1 MASLGILQL
10 NTRGRL
16 AHDPQ
21 IVTAAVATA
30 AAGGPMP
37 HILLLSET
45 CTRPDSIPPTLQGY
59 VLAHFTHSALAAGG
73 QGRGGVAIYVTP
85 SLVGLTSIW
94 GDAHV
99 GGGAV
104 AWVRVQAVADRPVH
118 IAACYMPPNLSVVGS
133 EQFFGRLLRD
143 VLRAREAGYVAVG
156 GDFNGRTG
164 VAADGDVGDGELA
177 ASILPHISERLSVD
191 TTLNAQGRALLGFCR
206 EAGLWIANGR
216 LPGDIPGQW
225 TYHSIQNPGATSVV
239 DYFLLDADL
248 LGAAGAAL
256 TVHLP
261 EQCLDHTAIVLTLGE
276 GALPQA
282 NTHASGVGPSPA
294 GTEFIVD
301 PALLPA
307 FAAAVEAVGD
317 AWAGITARASQA
329 GSGANLDALGSE
341 FDGLL
346 RECAVVA
353 GFREAGSQRPGG
365 DRPPRPPGGGR
376 LRRQRRQ
383 ALRRG
388 DMAAAAALQ
397 RLACAV
403 ARRHRRQKH
412 GARVRRLL
420 EWRQSDPARFY
431 RALRGQRSGPLSSI
445 AVGDWVIH
453 FVGLVGQRPTRC
465 AAAPTQGVAAL
476 DRPVEESPAALE
488 AKARMQA
495 PFTSEEL
502 CTVVR
507 CTGNNKAVLGALK
520 PVMLKATLSHLAV
533 PLVEIMNACVR
544 IGALPQ
550 VWAVSAL
557 VPIRKPGA
565 AHQTPE
571 GYRGIA
577 VGTLLAKLY
586 AGMLNDRISAY
597 TEAAGIRATG
607 QAGFRR
613 GFGCNDQ
620 TLALRVIIERQRA
633 RGQRLY
639 ACFVDFK
646 QAFDRVPRDW
656 LWLKLER
663 AGIDGWALQAVQAL
677 YASVPFSVKTPAGF
691 TPCFPSLMGVKQ
703 GCPLSPTLFGLYL
716 DDFESGLLA
725 TVGAE
730 TASLPTWENGVAV
743 PPLFYADD
751 QALLAVTAA
760 GLQRQLEYLAEYCDT
775 WGLTVNT
782 VKTKVVVYAAAAP
795 RSVGDFR
802 YQGTA
807 IERNPCFKYLGV
819 QLHSSHA
826 FCSAGAA
833 RAVAGKQAVHILQRR
848 MAQCGLQCHPTLA
861 MSLFD
866 VFVRPVMS
874 YGVEVWGPQLIVSA
888 LSGKA
893 PDACEKVHLGFLRQ
907 LLGVRD
913 TCCALT
919 VQAETGRLPL
929 ASGWAQQVARFV
941 NRLTV
946 LDDSRVAKQAMLDS
960 VALAAAGGAAGHGRQ
975 CWAAEVGE
983 MCRLLHQDTS
993 FLRGELPERIDIGE
1007 VADASARR
1015 HYDHYDRYCGAST
1028 MVMRYQEEVTGE
1040 AVDQA
1045 TYRPAAHLTAVPAR
1059 KGRQTLA
1066 RLRLGCSWV
1075 GDDVG
1080 RTQRRPRDQR
1090 PCQHCQAP
1098 LQSAAHVLLAC
1109 PQYAP
1114 LRAHFPQLFP
1124 EGQTLKEL
1132 YAHPDQAALARF
1144 AHQCYELD
1152 VGSQGGRAGV

>member
-1 MASLGILQL
+1 MSSLLILQL

-21 IVTAAVATA
+21 IVTAAVAAA
-30 AAGGPMP
+30 AAGGPVP

-45 CTRPDSIPPTLQGY
+45 GTRPDSTPPTLQGY

-85 SLVGLTSIW
+85 SLVGGTGIW
-94 GDAHV
+94 GEAHV
-99 GGGAV
+99 GGGVV
-104 AWVRVQAVADRPVH
+104 AWVRVQGVADRPLHV
-118 IAACYMPPNLSVVGS
+118 AACYVPPSLPADGLG
-133 EQFFGRLLRD
+133 QFFGRLLRD
-143 VLRAREAGYVAVG
+143 VLRAREAGYIAVG

-164 VAADGDVGDGELA
+164 AAADGVVGDGELV

-225 TYHSIQNPGATSVV
+225 TYHSIQNPGAVSVV

-248 LGAAGAAL
+248 LVDAGATL
-256 TVHLP
+256 SVHLP
-261 EQCLDHTAIVLTLGE
+261 EQCLDHTAIVLALGE
-276 GALPQA
+276 GALPPA
-282 NTHASGVGPSPA
+282 DASAGGTGPSPA
-294 GTEFIVD
+294 GTEYNVD

-307 FAAAVEAVGD
+307 FAAAAEARGD
-317 AWAGITARASQA
+317 AWERLTARASQA
-329 GSGANLDALGSE
+329 GTVACLDALGSE
-341 FDGLL
+341 FDGLT
-346 RECAVVA
+346 RECALEA
-353 GFREAGSQRPGG
+353 GFREAGSERTGG
-365 DRPPRPPGGGR
+365 NRPPRPPGGGC

-403 ARRHRRQKH
+403 ARRHRRQKQ
-412 GARVRRLL
+412 GARVRRIL
-420 EWRQSDPARFY
+420 EWRRSDPARFF
-431 RALRGQRSGPLSSI
+431 RALRGQKSGPLSSI
-445 AVGDWVIH
+445 PVGDWVSH
-453 FVGLVGQRPTRC
+453 FVGLVGQRPARR
-465 AAAPTQGVAAL
+465 AALPTQGVAAL
-476 DRPVEESPAALE
+476 DRPAGGSPEALE
-488 AKARMQA
+488 AKARMQD
-495 PFTSEEL
+495 PFTSEEM
-502 CTVVR
+502 CAVVR
-507 CTGNNKAVLGALK
+507 RTGNNKAVLGALK
-520 PVMLKATLSHLAV
+520 PAMLKATLDHLAA
-533 PLVEIMNACVR
+533 PLVAIMNACVR
-544 IGALPQ
+544 VGALPE

-557 VPIRKPGA
+557 VPVPKPGA
-565 AHQTPE
+565 AHHTPE
-571 GYRGIA
+571 GHRGIA

-586 AGMLNDRISAY
+586 AGMLNDRITAY

-613 GFGCNDQ
+613 GYGCSDQ
-620 TLALRVIIERQRA
+620 TLALRAIIERQRA
-633 RGQRLY
+633 RGRRLY

-646 QAFDRVPRDW
+646 QAFDRVPRDL
-656 LWLKLER
+656 LWFKLER

-677 YASVPFSVKTPAGF
+677 YATVPFSVKTPAGF

-703 GCPLSPTLFGLYL
+703 GCPLSPTLFGMYL

-725 TVGAE
+725 KVGAE
-730 TASLPTWENGVAV
+730 AAGLPTWENGVTV
-743 PPLFYADD
+743 PPMFYADD
-751 QALLAVTAA
+751 QALLSILTA
-760 GLQRQLEYLAEYCDT
+760 GLQRQIEYLAEYCDT

-782 VKTKVVVYAAAAP
+782 VKTKVVVYGATAP
-795 RSVGDFR
+795 RSVGDIH
-802 YQGTA
+802 YQGVA
-807 IERNPCFKYLGV
+807 IERVPSFKYLGV

-833 RAVAGKQAVHILQRR
+833 RALAGQQAVHILRRR
-848 MAQCGLQCHPTLA
+848 MAQCGLHYHPALA

-866 VFVRPVMS
+866 TFVRPVMS
-874 YGVEVWGPQLIVSA
+874 YGVEVWGPQLVVAA

-893 PDACEKVHLGFLRQ
+893 PDACEKVHLGFLRR
-907 LLGVRD
+907 LLGVRN

-919 VQAETGRLPL
+919 VQAETGRLPI
-929 ASGWAQQVARFV
+929 AVGWAQQVARFV
-941 NRLTV
+941 NRLSA

-960 VALAAAGGAAGHGRQ
+960 LALAAAGGAAGRGRQ

-993 FLRGELPERIDIGE
+993 FLGGELPERFDIGE
-1007 VADASARR
+1007 VADAAARR
-1015 HYDHYDRYCGAST
+1015 HYDRYRIAST

-1040 AVDQA
+1040 AVGQA
-1045 TYRPAAHLTAVPAR
+1045 TYHPAKHLSAVPAR
-1059 KGRQTLA
+1059 KGRRTLT

-1075 GDDVG
+1075 GEDVG
-1080 RTQRRPRDQR
+1080 RTQGLSRDQR

-1098 LQSAAHVLLAC
+1098 LQSATHVLLAC
-1109 PQYAP
+1109 PHYAP
-1114 LRAHFPQLFP
+1114 LRAGSPQLFP
-1124 EGQTLKEL
+1124 EGQTLHGF
-1132 YAHPDQAALARF
+1132 YAHPDQAAVARF
-1144 AHQCYELD
+1144 AHLCYELD